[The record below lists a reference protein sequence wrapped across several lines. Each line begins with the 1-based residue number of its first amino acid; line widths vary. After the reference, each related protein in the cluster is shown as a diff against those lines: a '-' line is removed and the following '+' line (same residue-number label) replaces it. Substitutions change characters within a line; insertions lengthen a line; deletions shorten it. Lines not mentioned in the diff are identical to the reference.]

1 MNDIQNIES
10 LVPTNGSGKQTMT
23 SLEIAEVTGKQH
35 SNVMRDIRSMIEN
48 IRGKFTSELASDYH
62 RKERNQYKYISDK
75 TADYLLNFCKTGNK
89 QIGGYEITES
99 TYNDS
104 QGKVRS
110 LYVLNKK
117 ACFLLASGYDVL
129 LRAKIIDRWEELE
142 SEKRNGDFAIPQSF
156 AEALMLAAK
165 QQFQIEE
172 NEKKIA
178 ALNEEQERLLI
189 ENTQKDETITE
200 QGEQIIKLTSDISQM
215 QPKVDYCDI
224 ILRSTSTVLITQIA
238 QDYGMSAKTF
248 NKVLSEMKIQHR
260 VNNQWILYAPYISQ
274 GYVQSK
280 PVNIQLADGSTKVRL
295 NTEWTQRGRL
305 FLYEKLKKV
314 DILPLIE
321 KNV

>member
-1 MNDIQNIES
+1 MNTETIVIQTPTLYNISKE
-10 LVPTNGSGKQTMT
+10 TMT
-23 SLEIAEVTGKQH
+23 SLEIAEITGKQH
-35 SNVMRDIRSMIEN
+35 SNVMRDIRSMVDN
-48 IRGKFTSELASDYH
+48 IKGKFTSELASDYH
-62 RKERNQYKYISDK
+62 RSERNQYKYLSDK

-104 QGKVRS
+104 QGKERS
-110 LYVLNKK
+110 LYILNKK

-142 SEKRNGDFAIPQSF
+142 TEKRNGGFIVPQSF
-156 AEALMLAAK
+156 SEALMLAAK

-178 ALNEEQERLLI
+178 ALNEEQERLLV
-189 ENTQKDETITE
+189 ENTKKDETINE

-224 ILRSTSTVLITQIA
+224 ILQSNSTVLVTQIA
-238 QDYGMSAKTF
+238 QDYGYSAVSF
-248 NKVLSEMKIQHR
+248 NKKLAELKIQHR
-260 VNNQWILYAPYISQ
+260 VNNQWILYAPYLAM

-280 PVNIQLADGSTKVRL
+280 PVNIPLPDGSTKVRL
-295 NTEWTQRGRL
+295 NTEWTQKGRL
-305 FLYEKLKKV
+305 FLYEKLKANNIV
-314 DILPLIE
+314 PLIE
-321 KNV
+321 R